1 MANPAKAQLTSGQGA
16 AAIIAGVIGHFLF
29 SIAWAGLLISL
40 GFLLFRGLITGLIDQ
55 FLGGAL
61 LEGDAGST
69 IRQVFET
76 IQGFITGLSIAFVV
90 IAAVGILFAFFISW
104 LILKIGKVRKPGGAT
119 FSSFLIVALLDGGLF
134 LLALT
139 IGSSLARNTD
149 NGSPFI
155 IVWVVITAVVGA
167 LVWLWMVWVRR
178 GPATDPAVVVAPD
191 GTAVTPAADAPVL
204 DAGAKPAASAPAV
217 DPVAPAAVAALPP
230 RPAVAGPPLIDDG
243 TSAAP
248 ATKAPAKSSTAS
260 KTPAKKP
267 PAKKPPAT
275 KPPAGT
281 TTPEHGRSRSR
292 PSLRACRPN
301 RVSHR

>member
-55 FLGGAL
+55 FLGGAI

-119 FSSFLIVALLDGGLF
+119 FSSFLIVALLDGGLL

-191 GTAVTPAADAPVL
+191 GTAVHPGRGCSGAGCRCEARRDGSGRRPGRSGRRRTAA
-204 DAGAKPAASAPAV
+204 AAA
-217 DPVAPAAVAALPP
+217 
-230 RPAVAGPPLIDDG
+230 AVAGPPLIDDG
-243 TSAAP
+243 TSTTS
-248 ATKAPAKSSTAS
+248 ATRTAEGACEVVDREQD
-260 KTPAKKP
+260 PGQEA
-267 PAKKPPAT
+267 
-275 KPPAGT
+275 AGT
-281 TTPEHGRSRSR
+281 KKDHRRPSRRPETTPEHGAAGRA
-292 PSLRACRPN
+292 RACGRAGQTG
-301 RVSHR
+301 